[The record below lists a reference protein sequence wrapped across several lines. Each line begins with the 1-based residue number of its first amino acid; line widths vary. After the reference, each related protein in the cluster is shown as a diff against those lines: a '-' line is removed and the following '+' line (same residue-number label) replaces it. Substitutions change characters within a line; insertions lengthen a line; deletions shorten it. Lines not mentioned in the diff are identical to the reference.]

1 MRSLRISSSTGSS
14 PIGAKQEI
22 TLENDMNDN
31 VIELKN
37 QTYEMR
43 LACMNCFQEW
53 IAAIPRG
60 TLVRTWKGTC
70 QNCGCR
76 EFHAMPRQ
84 VGSLAQPYLSPA
96 QALLSE
102 RELMLRKI
110 EDEAR
115 RQIAEQRAKDA
126 TLEPK
131 PLPDP
136 LS

>member
-1 MRSLRISSSTGSS
+1 
-14 PIGAKQEI
+14 
-22 TLENDMNDN
+22 MNDN

-84 VGSLAQPYLSPA
+84 VGSLAQPYQLTEQMAQPYLSPA